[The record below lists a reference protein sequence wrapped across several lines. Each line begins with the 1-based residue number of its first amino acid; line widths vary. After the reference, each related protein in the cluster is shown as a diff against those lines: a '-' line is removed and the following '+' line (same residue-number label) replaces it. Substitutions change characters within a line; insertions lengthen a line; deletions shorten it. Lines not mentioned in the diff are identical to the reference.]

1 MKTKTKVSY
10 KVVSHNERMLN
21 KELHKKA
28 RPDICPESVEMLVQE
43 AEEVDG
49 YVVSTL
55 KTKRVDPRNNFC
67 GFKVLDFA
75 MDNLKATGAVGSLS
89 QCSLSGNFV
98 DSIDNAV
105 AGLEKL
111 DNINISNEN

>member
-1 MKTKTKVSY
+1 MAKTKINY

-28 RPDICPESVEMLVQE
+28 RPDICPETVEMMV
-43 AEEVDG
+43 EELENHDG
-49 YVVSTL
+49 YIVSAL
-55 KTKRVDPRNNFC
+55 KAKRINPRKNFE

-89 QCSLSGNFV
+89 HCSLEGNFV
-98 DSIDNAV
+98 DSINNAV